1 MSGFYPEFEDSREV
15 QLGSLAAIGFLLQIR
30 DLLGDID
37 RFERSVRFKFSRSVW
52 FKFFLETEK
61 VQIQMFLGEKK
72 PNLIWQLLLIKSG
85 LLRVPNFRCGT
96 GLTQTHST
104 PESWNPKMCGI
115 CKGRVCNYKGRF
127 FTTFLVPGNFLDT
140 FVTNFENFLRSV
152 RFKVWIEPTG
162 KIWIERTVRT
172 DRIGPIG
179 LFICK
184 ESAISAKETSWAFS
198 EGKNGEICGII
209 LHVCEV
215 AKINFAN
222 VQNLQ

>member
-96 GLTQTHST
+96 GLSASVDRYIT
-104 PESWNPKMCGI
+104 GI
-115 CKGRVCNYKGRF
+115 
-127 FTTFLVPGNFLDT
+127 LPD
-140 FVTNFENFLRSV
+140 
-152 RFKVWIEPTG
+152 
-162 KIWIERTVRT
+162 TVRCGRQIWHVEPMCNMGNNVPNT
-172 DRIGPIG
+172 HQNDELVAVVPKSLRNSER
-179 LFICK
+179 LRTHN
-184 ESAISAKETSWAFS
+184 ESKQKSAKE
-198 EGKNGEICGII
+198 
-209 LHVCEV
+209 CETTW
-215 AKINFAN
+215 IFRTFAPHLSLVHGSYFYYRKKFWN
-222 VQNLQ
+222 CLGA

>member
-61 VQIQMFLGEKK
+61 VQIQMFPGEKK

-96 GLTQTHST
+96 GLRPIPHRKFDWQF
-104 PESWNPKMCGI
+104 SW
-115 CKGRVCNYKGRF
+115 F
-127 FTTFLVPGNFLDT
+127 FWFLVLQN
-140 FVTNFENFLRSV
+140 ELRSL
-152 RFKVWIEPTG
+152 RKFFGFCRGG
-162 KIWIERTVRT
+162 K
-172 DRIGPIG
+172 P
-179 LFICK
+179 LLQ
-184 ESAISAKETSWAFS
+184 
-198 EGKNGEICGII
+198 I
-209 LHVCEV
+209 LHLLRVEFCNSQE
-215 AKINFAN
+215 
-222 VQNLQ
+222 VQNYSRNPAVF